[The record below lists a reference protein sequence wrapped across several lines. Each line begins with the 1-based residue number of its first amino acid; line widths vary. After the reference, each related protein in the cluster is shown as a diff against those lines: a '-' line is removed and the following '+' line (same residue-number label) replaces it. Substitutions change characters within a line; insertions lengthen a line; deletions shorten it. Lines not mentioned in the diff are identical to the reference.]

1 MKVVITGASGLLG
14 SECVAAAK
22 SLGWEVVPFTRN
34 ELDLKA
40 AQNAYGL
47 LEDLAPDVIIHC
59 AAETN
64 VDLCESDPEHAKLI
78 NETASHEL
86 AIAAQKI
93 GAKMVYISSCG
104 IFDGLKRTPY
114 TEEDAPSPLTE
125 YAASKYQG
133 ELRVMDTSPDN
144 LACRVGWLFGGGR
157 EQRKNFVEARRK
169 EAASG
174 GDMVSANDK
183 WGSPTW
189 AKDAAKRIIE
199 LIEKNARGVVH
210 VANTGMASRYD
221 YVSAIVK
228 AFEPKRE
235 VVPVDSSKFKRTAPV
250 PDSEVLECKRLGEL
264 GMEPMRPW
272 QEALGYYLKS
282 EYGGLINEQVSL
294 GDVNNP

>member
-1 MKVVITGASGLLG
+1 MDNSRSMKVVITGAAGLLG
-14 SECVAAAK
+14 SEFCAAVQN
-22 SLGWEVVPFTRN
+22 LGWEAVPFTRN
-34 ELDLKA
+34 ELDLKS
-40 AQNAYGL
+40 AQNASGL

-86 AIAAQKI
+86 ALAAQKI

-114 TEEDAPSPLTE
+114 TEQDAPSPLTE

-133 ELRVMDTSPDN
+133 ELRVLETSPDN

-189 AKDAAKRIIE
+189 ARDAAERIIALVE
-199 LIEKNARGVVH
+199 RNAAGVFH
-210 VANTGMASRYD
+210 VSNTGIASRHD
-221 YVSAIVK
+221 YVSEIVRTFYPLK
-228 AFEPKRE
+228 Q
-235 VVPVDSSKFKRTAPV
+235 VGSVDSSSFNRAAPV
-250 PDSEVLECKRLGEL
+250 PDFEALESSRLEEL
-264 GMEPMRPW
+264 GLRPLRSW
-272 QEALGYYLKS
+272 QDAIQSYVAL
-282 EYGGLINEQVSL
+282 EYADLIERV
-294 GDVNNP
+294 

>member
-1 MKVVITGASGLLG
+1 MDKLRSMKVVITGASGLLG
-14 SECVAAAK
+14 SEFCAAVHN
-22 SLGWEVVPFTRN
+22 LGWEAVPFTRN

-40 AQNAYGL
+40 AQNAFGL
-47 LEDLAPDVIIHC
+47 LEGLAPDVIIHC

-64 VDLCESDPEHAKLI
+64 VDLCERDPEHAKLI

-86 AIAAQKI
+86 AIAAEKI

-114 TEEDAPSPLTE
+114 TEKDSPAPLTE

-133 ELRVMDTSPDN
+133 ELRVLETSPDN

-169 EAASG
+169 EAESG

-189 AKDAAKRIIE
+189 ARDAAERIIE
-199 LIEKNARGVVH
+199 LVERNATGVFH
-210 VANTGMASRYD
+210 VSNTGIASRHD
-221 YVSAIVK
+221 YVSEIVRIFYPSK
-228 AFEPKRE
+228 E
-235 VVPVDSSKFKRTAPV
+235 VGSVDSSSFNRAAPV
-250 PDSEVLECKRLGEL
+250 PDF
-264 GMEPMRPW
+264 
-272 QEALGYYLKS
+272 EALESSRLEEVGLPPLRSWQDAIQSYVEL
-282 EYGGLINEQVSL
+282 EYADLIERV
-294 GDVNNP
+294 